1 MAIKNSLLEELFT
14 PVNYKLIKSGSPFK
28 AGNLIT
34 FNYTFWKKDPYPL
47 VIISPPRSNS
57 EMIVRGKGMLW
68 GVNLHYLTFHDIKIL
83 IQNAKNPV
91 FSYANYI
98 KNNKNIKDA
107 YRSYKWSGVRQE
119 KSLNTDFLLK
129 VSNFVRNIDPAETEI
144 IRKNVR
150 EQISKQINPKP
161 YEVNVKTLNTQEAP
175 QLGAVPVVKT
185 VPIVQNQTE

>member
-14 PVNYKLIKSGSPFK
+14 PVNHKLIKSGSPFK

-57 EMIVRGKGMLW
+57 EIIVRGKGMLW

-98 KNNKNIKDA
+98 KNNKNIKEA

-119 KSLNTDFLLK
+119 KALNTDFLLK

-150 EQISKQINPKP
+150 EQIAKQINPKP

-175 QLGAVPVVKT
+175 QLGSVPVVKT